1 MDLPVNAFK
10 HAIAR
15 GQRQIGLWS
24 GLGSATGAEIIGGS
38 GFDWIVIDT
47 EHAPNDLAS
56 VIEQL
61 RAMALG
67 TAAPVVRPAW
77 NDRVLMKRYLDAG
90 AQTLLI
96 PFVQTADEAA
106 HAVASMRYPPRGQ
119 RGVGLS
125 HRANRFG
132 RVAGYFDR
140 AESELCLLVQ
150 LETRA
155 ALGALEAIAATDG
168 VDGVFIGPSDLA
180 ADFGHLGDNGHPEVQ
195 DAIAGALERCRSA
208 GTPAGILTAV
218 VADAERY
225 LDMGFTFVA
234 VGSDVSLLRAASER
248 LREHFEGRRQGGGA

>member
-1 MDLPVNAFK
+1 MNLPVNAFK

-24 GLGSATGAEIIGGS
+24 GLGSATAAEILGGS

-47 EHAPNDLAS
+47 EHAPNELS
-56 VIEQL
+56 GVIEQL
-61 RAMALG
+61 RAMAAG
-67 TAAPVVRPAW
+67 TAAPVVRPVW

-106 HAVASMRYPPRGQ
+106 HAVGSMRYPPRGQ

-125 HRANRFG
+125 HRANRYG
-132 RVAGYFDR
+132 RVERYFDH

-150 LETRA
+150 IETRA
-155 ALGALEAIAATDG
+155 ALGALEAIAQTDG

-180 ADFGHLGDNGHPEVQ
+180 ADFGHLGNNGHPEVQ
-195 DAIAGALERCRSA
+195 DAIADALDRCRSA
-208 GTPAGILTAV
+208 GKPAGILTAV
-218 VADAERY
+218 AADAQRY
-225 LDMGFTFVA
+225 IEMGFTFVA
-234 VGSDVSLLRAASER
+234 VGSDVGLLRTASES
-248 LREHFEGRRQGGGA
+248 LRKRFESDG

>member
-1 MDLPVNAFK
+1 MNLPANAFK

-24 GLGSATGAEIIGGS
+24 GLGSATAAEILGGS

-47 EHAPNDLAS
+47 EHAPNELS
-56 VIEQL
+56 GVIEQL
-61 RAMALG
+61 RAMAAG

-96 PFVQTADEAA
+96 PFVQNADEAA
-106 HAVASMRYPPRGQ
+106 HAVGSMRYPPRGQ

-125 HRANRFG
+125 HRANRYG
-132 RVAGYFDR
+132 RVERYFDH

-155 ALGALEAIAATDG
+155 ALGALEAIAQTDG

-180 ADFGHLGDNGHPEVQ
+180 ADFGHLGNNGHPEVQ
-195 DAIAGALERCRSA
+195 DAIADALDRCRSA
-208 GTPAGILTAV
+208 GKPAGILTAV
-218 VADAERY
+218 AADAQRY
-225 LDMGFTFVA
+225 IEMGFTFVA
-234 VGSDVSLLRAASER
+234 VGSDVGLLRTASEL
-248 LREHFEGRRQGGGA
+248 LRDSFESHG